1 MSFTRTVTPDDLARL
16 SAARDEADRA
26 YNEALQLIDRSR
38 IQAEVAMPHPP
49 PRFDEDRITPINE
62 QWPILGQNGPAAIPG
77 LNEGGWKGRL
87 ATFVWRMVGPIFER
101 QQSFNAQL
109 VDHINRNV
117 THHRE
122 VHASISSTI
131 QCLSDQVD
139 ALRKFELL
147 LIWYFQKLTVFIN
160 ANDLE
165 HATLGRRVTEDARE
179 IVDILDHR
187 TVGLGGAVSGV
198 SDELLKR
205 WESMLARERRFEGKV
220 SALTAAHDEVRGTLA
235 VVHQTGLTLKRE
247 LEKLRAVSATAATQ
261 AGTPVGVIPPAAV
274 SAPTAAVVAGSA
286 APGGAG
292 SRMATSI
299 DSYKYVGF
307 EDRFRGSQELIRAR
321 QIEYLPYFAGA
332 ADVLDIGCGRGEFLE
347 LLREKG
353 ISGRGLDV
361 NHEMVEVCLSRGLD
375 ATEGDALSYLQQQ
388 PDASLGGLIALQ
400 VVEHLDPGYL
410 MEMLDVAYHKL
421 RPGSHIILETI
432 NVASWYAFFSSYI
445 RDLTHVRPIHPDT
458 LSYLLSASGFQR
470 VNVRYSAPFPEDGKL
485 QPFPVI
491 GGAMP
496 GPEAD
501 VFNANVDK
509 LNALLFTNLDYAA
522 IGVRM

>member
-1 MSFTRTVTPDDLARL
+1 
-16 SAARDEADRA
+16 
-26 YNEALQLIDRSR
+26 
-38 IQAEVAMPHPP
+38 MPHPP
-49 PRFDEDRITPINE
+49 PRFDENRITPINE
-62 QWPILGQNGPAAIPG
+62 QWPILGQNGAVAIPG

-87 ATFVWRMVGPIFER
+87 AGFVWRMVGPIFER

-122 VHASISSTI
+122 LHASISSTI

-165 HATLGRRVTEDARE
+165 SATLGRRITEDARE

-247 LEKLRAVSATAATQ
+247 LERLRAASA
-261 AGTPVGVIPPAAV
+261 
-274 SAPTAAVVAGSA
+274 APTAARAGRRDPPAAAHGRRPCRCRRPAAPAA

-321 QIEYLPYFAGA
+321 QIEYLPYFQGA
-332 ADVLDIGCGRGEFLE
+332 SDVLDIGCGRGEFLE

-388 PDASLGGLIALQ
+388 PDGSLGGLIALQ

-421 RPGSHIILETI
+421 RPGSHVILETI

-470 VNVRYSAPFPEDGKL
+470 VSVRYSAPFPEDGKL
-485 QPFPVI
+485 QPFPTV
-491 GGAMP
+491 GGATP

-522 IGVRM
+522 IGVRL

>member
-1 MSFTRTVTPDDLARL
+1 MSFTRSVTPDDLARL
-16 SAARDEADRA
+16 AAAREDADRA

-49 PRFDEDRITPINE
+49 PQFDENRITPINE
-62 QWPILGQNGPAAIPG
+62 QWPILGQNGAAIPD
-77 LNEGGWKGRL
+77 LHAGGWKGRL
-87 ATFVWRMVGPIFER
+87 AGFVWRMVGPIFER
-101 QQSFNAQL
+101 QQAFNAQL

-122 VHASISSTI
+122 LHASISSTI
-131 QCLSDQVD
+131 QCVSDQVE

-165 HATLGRRVTEDARE
+165 HATLGTRITEDARE

-235 VVHQTGLTLKRE
+235 VVQQTGLTLKRE
-247 LEKLRAVSATAATQ
+247 LERLRSVSAAPAA
-261 AGTPVGVIPPAAV
+261 AAPAPAGVIPQ
-274 SAPTAAVVAGSA
+274 TGT

-321 QIEYLPYFAGA
+321 QMEYLPYFAGA
-332 ADVLDIGCGRGEFLE
+332 SDVLDIGCGRGEFLE

-353 ISGRGLDV
+353 ITGRGLDV

-388 PDASLGGLIALQ
+388 PDGSLGGLIALQ

-421 RPGSHIILETI
+421 RPGSHVILETI

-485 QPFPVI
+485 QAFPSL
-491 GGAMP
+491 GGATP

-522 IGVRM
+522 IGVRL